1 MARVINMDL
10 NPKHDNLMLMLQN
23 VEARFVHDDDG
34 RIISLNRWYGG
45 DAPLFF
51 LGRTNMGNIWR
62 FRHDVP
68 LELVVKL
75 TRYCTEE
82 PFTTDSENG
91 PMHREKYEQLF
102 AKHSG
107 TVSVREG
114 ISYICG
120 NDLNLPNSTTVN
132 IDEITVV
139 KINET
144 TSHLLEGCMNDW
156 LPDVAHTHPFIAI
169 VKDGQAV
176 CVCGSARISDN
187 AHHAGVETVPEYR
200 RRGYA
205 AQAVSAWASAVRD
218 LGANPLYAHSL
229 DNIASQNV
237 ARRLGMEIIGTD
249 YFIN

>member
-1 MARVINMDL
+1 MDL
-10 NPKHDNLMLMLQN
+10 NPPHDNLALMLQN
-23 VEARFVHDDDG
+23 VEARIVHDDDG
-34 RIISLNRWYGG
+34 RIVAINRWYGG

-68 LELVVKL
+68 LELVVEL
-75 TRYCTEE
+75 TRYCKEE
-82 PFTTDSENG
+82 TFTSDSQIG
-91 PMHREKYEQLF
+91 PLHREKYQQLF
-102 AKHSG
+102 TELSG

-120 NDLNLPNSTTVN
+120 NDLYLPNSTTVN
-132 IDEITVV
+132 I
-139 KINET
+139 NEAT
-144 TSHLLEGCMNDW
+144 AHLLEGSMNDW
-156 LPDVAHTHPFIAI
+156 LPDVPHTHPFIAI

-205 AQAVSAWASAVRD
+205 AQAVLAWASAVRD

-237 ARRLGMEIIGTD
+237 ARRLGMKIIGTD

>member
-1 MARVINMDL
+1 MAEEINMDI
-10 NPKHDNLMLMLQN
+10 NPRYDNLALMLQN
-23 VEARFVHDDDG
+23 VEARFVHDEDG
-34 RIISLNRWYGG
+34 RIVGINRWYGG

-68 LELVVKL
+68 LELVVEL
-75 TRYCTEE
+75 TRYCKEE
-82 PFTTDSENG
+82 TFTSDSQIG
-91 PMHREKYEQLF
+91 PLHREKYQQLF
-102 AKHSG
+102 TELSG

-120 NDLNLPNSTTVN
+120 NDLYLPNSTTVN
-132 IDEITVV
+132 IDE
-139 KINET
+139 T
-144 TSHLLEGCMNDW
+144 TAHLLEGSMNDW
-156 LPDVAHTHPFIAI
+156 LPDVPHTHPFIAI

-205 AQAVSAWASAVRD
+205 AQAVLAWASAVRD

-237 ARRLGMEIIGTD
+237 ARRLGMKIIGTD

>member
-1 MARVINMDL
+1 MDL
-10 NPKHDNLMLMLQN
+10 NPPPDNLALMLQN
-23 VEARFVHDDDG
+23 VEARFVHDDNG
-34 RIISLNRWYGG
+34 RIVSINRWYGG
-45 DAPLFF
+45 VAPQFF

-62 FRHDVP
+62 FRHDIP
-68 LELVVKL
+68 LELELEL

-82 PFTTDSENG
+82 PFTTDSEIE
-91 PMHREKYEQLF
+91 PIHREKYEKLF

-107 TVSVREG
+107 TISVREG

-120 NDLNLPNSTTVN
+120 NDFYLPNSTTVN
-132 IDEITVV
+132 IDE
-139 KINET
+139 T
-144 TSHLLEGCMNDW
+144 TAHLLEGYMNDW

-176 CVCGSARISDN
+176 CVCGSARISDD

-200 RRGYA
+200 RKGYA